1 MRVPNEMYLVN
12 MHGAILPREL
22 QNSPLPPP
30 PPPQREFLR
39 AAGMLLWGGQ
49 AMQRR
54 WNDGAHLAGNRHEGR
69 RWAWLSPPSDE
80 TTIAESP
87 SLPLLPRSLALSPL
101 YAFSSLPFHPPL
113 PPILYPPPLAN
124 APKHHSLKRSSPRRG
139 RRGESTQHDRNPA

>member
-22 QNSPLPPP
+22 QNSPLPPL
-30 PPPQREFLR
+30 PQREFLR

-87 SLPLLPRSLALSPL
+87 HPSPSSPVPLPSSPSML
-101 YAFSSLPFHPPL
+101 SLPFLFAPP